1 LWKAIFA
8 HQPQQKSGILTI
20 GLPLLDALG
29 LDLGGIADPQLEIK
43 SANNRSN
50 QREYPVAS
58 IPTRTRIPF
67 RFRSR

>member
-20 GLPLLDALG
+20 GLPLLDAFG

-43 SANNRSN
+43 FCQQSLEPA
-50 QREYPVAS
+50 
-58 IPTRTRIPF
+58 
-67 RFRSR
+67 